1 MRGVGTK
8 KLITAAIIGALY
20 AVLTMLPAPIS
31 YGPLQL
37 RISEA
42 LCVLPFF
49 MPYTSWGL
57 FLGCAA
63 ANIISAAGILDVV
76 FGSLATLLS
85 CLCIAMLGKRGASLG
100 YRLAAC
106 LMPVIFNGVIVGAV
120 LTVAVAGLSPLEHPG
135 AFFIY
140 AGQVALGELIIMLAG
155 GLPLMSWL
163 DKHREME

>member
-8 KLITAAIIGALY
+8 KLITAAITGALY

-85 CLCIAMLGKRGASLG
+85 CLCIAVLGRKGASLG
-100 YRLAAC
+100 YRLTAC
-106 LMPVIFNGVIVGAV
+106 LMPVIFNGAIVGAV
-120 LTVAVAGLSPLEHPG
+120 LTVAVAGLSPSEHPG

-163 DKHREME
+163 DKHREM